1 MTEMIYIAFQ
11 DSKLLGYAFEIDIFF
26 EFLKGF
32 LSQNPAMK
40 VEIERLPLEKCK
52 IDYQTL
58 YPMDEIIEFTKNVFL
73 TSKQSKFWEEYF
85 DECRMNVWGKITQ
98 SGEGLHHLNKDLCD
112 LKSFLNYLGP
122 DMVRNIVYSESI
134 DMINEKYAMYMDY
147 AQKIED
153 K

>member
-1 MTEMIYIAFQ
+1 MTEMIYLAFRE
-11 DSKLLGYAFEIDIFF
+11 SNLLGYAFEIDIFF

-40 VEIERLPLEKCK
+40 VEIQRLPLEKCEL
-52 IDYQTL
+52 DYQAL

-73 TSKQSKFWEEYF
+73 TYKQSKFWEEYF
-85 DECRMNVWGKITQ
+85 DECRMDVWGKITK
-98 SGEGLHHLNKDLCD
+98 SGEGTRHLNTDLCD
-112 LKSFLNYLGP
+112 VKTFLNYLGS
-122 DMVRNIVYSESI
+122 DMVRSIVYSESI
-134 DMINEKYAMYMDY
+134 DTINEKYAMYMDY